1 MLNDNDWFVS
11 NTGNI
16 SVFASQ
22 ELIDGDSQ
30 HKLWGCLLRIE
41 NNSDEPITLLKK
53 NFCLTDEKGENY
65 YDYSDGFNGELPDLQ
80 PGEYFEY
87 EQTAATNGLSA
98 IFYGFC
104 SAVTAKGK
112 QLKINLPIIDLSAKQ
127 TQVLN

>member
-53 NFCLTDEKGENY
+53 NFCLTDEKGANY

-87 EQTAATNGLSA
+87 EQTAATSGLSA